1 MSKSTSES
9 SKVSEPSSGA
19 GQGDLWEVFVQLTDG
34 QPHSHAG
41 SVRAHGAE
49 LALQNARDVYSRRGN
64 VSSIWIVPSPAIV
77 ATSGEDTDAF
87 FEPSN
92 TKAYR
97 HPQFYTVPRGVKNL

>member
-1 MSKSTSES
+1 MSKAASDS
-9 SKVSEPSSGA
+9 SINLD
-19 GQGDLWEVFVQLTDG
+19 QGELWEVFVQLTDG

-41 SVRAHGAE
+41 SVRAHDAE
-49 LALQNARDVYSRRGN
+49 LALQNARDVYTRRGK
-64 VSSIWIVPSPAIV
+64 VSSIWIVPSSAITV
-77 ATSGEDTDAF
+77 TSGADTDPF